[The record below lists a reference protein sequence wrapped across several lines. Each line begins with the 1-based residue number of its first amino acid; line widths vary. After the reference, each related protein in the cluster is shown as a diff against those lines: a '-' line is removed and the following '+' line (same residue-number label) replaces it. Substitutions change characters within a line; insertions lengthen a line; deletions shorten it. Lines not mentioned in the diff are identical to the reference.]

1 MRRLANL
8 AETWRSLDSRSRLWS
23 GYALIVLLAVSLG
36 WSALAAKTAEL
47 ERKRAAREAVLKE
60 LLPLKVA
67 YQSAR
72 VNADQLV
79 GRMATLRPDD
89 TPARIIEEIGIRG
102 KGVKIMP
109 LKGEERSGGIEDA
122 ADVLFEHETAN
133 EMINLIYRLEKGGR
147 PMTLKKANL
156 RVRFDDPARFDL
168 ALTVALLKPVPG
180 SAK

>member
-109 LKGEERSGGIEDA
+109 LKGEERSGGVEDA
-122 ADVLFEHETAN
+122 ADVRIEGVTTN

-180 SAK
+180 PAK